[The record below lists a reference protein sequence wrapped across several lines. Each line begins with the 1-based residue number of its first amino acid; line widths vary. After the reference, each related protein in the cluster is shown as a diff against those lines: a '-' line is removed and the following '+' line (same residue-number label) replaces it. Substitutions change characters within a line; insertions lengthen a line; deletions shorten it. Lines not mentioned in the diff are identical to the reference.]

1 MAFSIRTRLTFWYV
15 TLLTL
20 SLIVFSAAFSYSV
33 YRISINRIDGQ
44 IASVAE
50 MMVHTIVK
58 PSGEFFLPRDF
69 DIILGRFFGIRTA
82 GHYIQLLDAKGAIV
96 ARSSSLEGR
105 YNMPLSKEAY
115 AEALKG
121 VQTYENVK
129 GARRFPIRVVTKPI
143 IFKGARLVAIVQVGS
158 SLEGMEDIFHS
169 LALILGLGV
178 VAVVI
183 TASVFG
189 ALLARKALKPVAQI
203 TAQARKITAE
213 NLNERLEVR
222 VSQDEI
228 GSLAVTINEMIERLE
243 ASFNRIRQFTADAS
257 HELKTP
263 LTILKGEME
272 MALRSK
278 DDVQYMQTVIASSLE
293 EIDRMSYIVR
303 NLLDLARLDAD
314 KEALERQPVKLDE
327 ILAGRYEHLQR
338 FALDSRVEL
347 VMLNNAP
354 CTVMGDAVRIGQL
367 FYNLIDNAIK
377 YSPEG
382 ARVEISLDAEARQA
396 VVRIRDTGIGIA
408 KEDLP
413 YIFDRF
419 YRVDKARTT
428 ALGGAGLGLS
438 ICKEIVES
446 LGGSIEAQSEAGKGT
461 LFIVRLALMDNSFSS
476 PLY

>member
-20 SLIVFSAAFSYSV
+20 SLIAFSAAFSYSI

-44 IASVAE
+44 ITSVAE
-50 MMVHTIVK
+50 MMAHTIVR
-58 PSGEFFLPRDF
+58 PSGELFLPRDF

-82 GHYIQLLDAKGAIV
+82 GHYIQLLDAKGGIV
-96 ARSSSLEGR
+96 ARSSALEGR

-115 AEALKG
+115 SRALAG
-121 VQTYENVK
+121 FETYENVK
-129 GARRFPIRVVTKPI
+129 GPRRFPIRVVTRPI
-143 IFKGARLVAIVQVGS
+143 IFKSAGLVAIVQVGS

-169 LALILGLGV
+169 LAAIFGIGV
-178 VAVVI
+178 VAAVI

-189 ALLARKALKPVAQI
+189 ALLARKALKPVAEI
-203 TAQARKITAE
+203 TAQSRKITAE
-213 NLNERLEVR
+213 NLNERLAVR
-222 VSQDEI
+222 VRQDEI
-228 GSLAVTINEMIERLE
+228 GRLASTINEMIERLE
-243 ASFNRIRQFTADAS
+243 GSFNRIRQFTADAS

-278 DDVQYMQTVIASSLE
+278 DDIKYMQQVIASSLE

-303 NLLDLARLDAD
+303 NLLDLARLDVE
-314 KEALERQPVKLDE
+314 KEGLERQPVKLDE
-327 ILAGRYEHLQR
+327 LLAGRYERLLR
-338 FALDSRVEL
+338 FALDRRVEL
-347 VMLNNAP
+347 VMLNNTP
-354 CTVMGDAVRIGQL
+354 CTVAGDGLRIDQL

-377 YSPEG
+377 YSSEG
-382 ARVEISLDAEARQA
+382 ARVALSLDIESGQA

-438 ICKEIVES
+438 ICKEIVDG
-446 LGGSIEAQSEAGKGT
+446 LGGSIEAQSEPGKGT
-461 LFIVRLALMDNSFSS
+461 LFIVRFATTDIT
-476 PLY
+476 